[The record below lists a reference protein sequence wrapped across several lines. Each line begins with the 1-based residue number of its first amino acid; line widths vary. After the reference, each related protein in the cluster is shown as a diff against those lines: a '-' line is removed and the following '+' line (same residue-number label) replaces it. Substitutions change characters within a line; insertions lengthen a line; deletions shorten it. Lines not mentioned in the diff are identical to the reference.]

1 VPVVL
6 EWLVPLSAADTGAE
20 LRSSR
25 TPLSVRSPPLLPFAS
40 ESAALTAVTFGEL
53 SSSAM
58 LGPSLTAKYL
68 LPALLTQLGRVKS
81 RWTHLAESKTLRRTD
96 KKVSLAPAVL
106 EGGELG
112 GSEFHLMFLSKSHH
126 VADAVLQV
134 CRELGDFPVANM
146 LLPRLFDVL
155 PRLVTLSEKIGSVR
169 LEGVPVRAVCYPWL
183 GLHVLTS

>member
-1 VPVVL
+1 
-6 EWLVPLSAADTGAE
+6 
-20 LRSSR
+20 
-25 TPLSVRSPPLLPFAS
+25 
-40 ESAALTAVTFGEL
+40 
-53 SSSAM
+53 
-58 LGPSLTAKYL
+58 
-68 LPALLTQLGRVKS
+68 
-81 RWTHLAESKTLRRTD
+81 
-96 KKVSLAPAVL
+96 LAPAVL

-112 GSEFHLMFLSKSHH
+112 GSEFHLMFLSKSKLYESHH